1 MLNDF
6 FFLFI
11 YYKMF
16 QNLENLQTWH
26 IITIVI
32 IVFAIIGTIAYY
44 MRKTKKNSQENT
56 LPQLMASAAV
66 FSSGNNDT
74 IVAKRDSSFYEKL
87 GFALCD
93 KPITNPEELYQKL
106 KEKFPQGF
114 LSEILIF
121 YIFLSP
127 KLTEQQKKD
136 FIVGVDFENKL
147 YQAQQNNSFE
157 NIPYLKGD
165 IKSGQVVCNGSNF
178 CKGKET
184 VLIQEYADTAYEFL
198 STLLDSDKFAD
209 NMRTLKT
216 TLVIHNQDGTK
227 TEKEAPP
234 LPEKELQKM
243 IELHSQGIQALK
255 TKIESTPFCSLY

>member
-1 MLNDF
+1 
-6 FFLFI
+6 
-11 YYKMF
+11 MF
-16 QNLENLQTWH
+16 QYLQHLQTWH

-32 IVFAIIGTIAYY
+32 IIFAIIGSIVYY
-44 MRKTKKNSQENT
+44 MRRTKKNNQENT
-56 LPQLMASAAV
+56 LPQLMASAAS
-66 FSSGNNDT
+66 FSSENNET
-74 IVAKRDSSFYEKL
+74 IVAKRNSIFYEKL
-87 GFALCD
+87 GLALCD

-157 NIPYLKGD
+157 NVPHLKGD
-165 IKSGQVVCNGSNF
+165 IESGQVVCNGSNF